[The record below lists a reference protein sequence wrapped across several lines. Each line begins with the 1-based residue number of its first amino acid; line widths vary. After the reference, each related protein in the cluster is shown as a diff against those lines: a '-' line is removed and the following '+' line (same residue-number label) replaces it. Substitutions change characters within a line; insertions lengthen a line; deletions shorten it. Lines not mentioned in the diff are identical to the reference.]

1 MTTNHI
7 ASQSQS
13 SIADRRDSRPTRSN
27 DSRSLGRSRV
37 NGPAADTSAADAAG
51 TTDNRRDG
59 FSSAP
64 LLRRLGA
71 AVIIAVLLVWWIGP
85 ATFVTYRGELMFDLG
100 AHLQLVG
107 WSMLAAIATGVP
119 AGVALSRPS
128 VLRHAERLM
137 QIFNV
142 GNTIPSLAV
151 LVLSL
156 AVLGIGDGPA
166 IVALWLA
173 SVLPITR
180 NTYEGLRQVP
190 TSLRESAKGIGM
202 TKQQSLLQVELPN
215 ALPMIFGG
223 VRTAFAVNVGSAPL
237 AFLIGADSLGT
248 LIFPGIYLN
257 NQPQLLL
264 GAAAT
269 AVLALA
275 LDAIVAGMARSI
287 LQRRGLSQQA
297 GA

>member
-7 ASQSQS
+7 ASQSP
-13 SIADRRDSRPTRSN
+13 PT
-27 DSRSLGRSRV
+27 
-37 NGPAADTSAADAAG
+37 
-51 TTDNRRDG
+51 
-59 FSSAP
+59 SSAP
-64 LLRRLGA
+64 RASQNRQGEPQNRSAGLAAAAAPSGRGDAGTGKARESAISTA
-71 AVIIAVLLVWWIGP
+71 AVWRRVVIAALIVALLTWWIGP
-85 ATFVTYRGELMFDLG
+85 ATFATYRGELLFDLS

-107 WSMLAAIATGVP
+107 WSMLGAVVTGVP
-119 AGVALSRPS
+119 SGVLLSRPG
-128 VLRHAERLM
+128 VVRYAERLM
-137 QIFNV
+137 QIFNI

-151 LVLSL
+151 LVLAL

-180 NTYEGLRQVP
+180 NTYEGLRGVP
-190 TSLRESAKGIGM
+190 MSLREAAKGIGM
-202 TKQQSLLQVELPN
+202 TKRQSLFQVELPN

-223 VRTAFAVNVGSAPL
+223 FRTALAVNVGTAPL

-275 LDAIVAGMARSI
+275 LDGIVAVIARSV
-287 LQRRGLSQQA
+287 LRSRGLSDQA